1 MCGESGVLIE
11 KIEQWSWRSRTT
23 AARVE
28 VFKDWVNGAWVDIN
42 TDIMYA
48 EEAEAVSQAV
58 MTSSG
63 QTVGVQSQKGTSV
76 DAKIG
81 PVGEKARIEMR
92 FTCDAI
98 YTAQV
103 HF

>member
-1 MCGESGVLIE
+1 M
-11 KIEQWSWRSRTT
+11 
-23 AARVE
+23 
-28 VFKDWVNGAWVDIN
+28 
-42 TDIMYA
+42 
-48 EEAEAVSQAV
+48 
-58 MTSSG
+58 
-63 QTVGVQSQKGTSV
+63 QSQKGASV

>member
-1 MCGESGVLIE
+1 MKAVI
-11 KIEQWSWRSRTT
+11 T
-23 AARVE
+23 RVQ